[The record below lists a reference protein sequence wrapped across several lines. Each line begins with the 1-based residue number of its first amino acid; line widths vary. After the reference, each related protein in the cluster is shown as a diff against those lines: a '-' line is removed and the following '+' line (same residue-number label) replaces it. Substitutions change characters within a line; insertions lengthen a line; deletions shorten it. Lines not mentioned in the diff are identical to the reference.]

1 MSRRA
6 IFPLCVTAIAS
17 ILSAPAGLAGNPQV
31 TEDRAAIDALQA
43 RSMFALDWC
52 NANAYRATFTKDGV
66 LVSSSGEDRGDTIAT
81 FVSKSC
87 QQSNAGSS
95 QGPGHSRHFIT
106 NTVLDIEGD
115 KARGREYWFAVDEDP
130 VKHSAQLRAY
140 GHFEDEL
147 VRENGTW
154 KFSRRRIYD
163 EMTNE
168 AAAGPERP
176 TQSFSPPPV
185 VGDGYAANRAAI
197 EDLQARYLYAMNW
210 FDPAAYAGT
219 FTPDGAVHM
228 GSRIET
234 GRKGIETV
242 ITDYKVIIM
251 GHPTGADRGL
261 RPPAVRHA
269 ITNVVVAIHGNTAR
283 AWAYWNTFQ
292 NDNLAR
298 SAQVGNYG
306 SYEDELVKINGRWYF
321 KSRKVFNQ
329 MKADRVASDDL
340 PMPVNIDAGPPAH
353 ATAAD
358 DRAAIKNL
366 QARYMFALDWQ
377 DPAAYA
383 ATFAEDGVLVSAV
396 AEARG
401 RSAIRGEVVKMRD
414 NDRAT
419 ADKERLRPFSRRHVI
434 TNLVL
439 QIHGDHASGRA
450 YWAGYNN
457 DDPERRPYVESYGHY
472 EDEMIKVNGQWLF
485 KKRTIFNELRA
496 DRAASG
502 KWPLA
507 Q

>member
-1 MSRRA
+1 MSRRG
-6 IFPLCVTAIAS
+6 IVPLCVTAIAS
-17 ILSAPAGLAGNPQV
+17 LLSAPAVLAANPQV
-31 TEDRAAIDALQA
+31 TQDRAAIDALEA
-43 RSMFALDWC
+43 RAMFALDWC
-52 NANAYRATFTKDGV
+52 NANAYRATFTKEGV
-66 LVSSSGEDRGDTIAT
+66 LVLAAGNTRGEAIGA
-81 FVSKSC
+81 FVRKSC
-87 QQSNAGSS
+87 QQPEAGAP
-95 QGPGHSRHFIT
+95 QGAGRVRHFMT

-115 KARGREYWFAVDEDP
+115 TARGRVYWFALGEDP
-130 VKHSAQLRAY
+130 DQHTAQLRAY
-140 GHFEDEL
+140 GHCEDEL
-147 VRENGTW
+147 VRDNGTW
-154 KFSRRRIYD
+154 KFSRRRIY
-163 EMTNE
+163 EETANE
-168 AAAGPERP
+168 AAAGPVRP
-176 TQSFSPPPV
+176 TQSFSPPPA
-185 VGDGYAANRAAI
+185 VGEGYAANRAAI

-210 FDPAAYAGT
+210 FDPSAYAGT
-219 FTPDGAVHM
+219 FTQDGAVHM
-228 GSRIET
+228 GSRVET

-251 GHPTGADRGL
+251 GHPTGAERGL

-269 ITNVVVAIHGNTAR
+269 ISNVVVEIRGDTAR
-283 AWAYWNTFQ
+283 SWAYWNTFQ
-292 NDNLAR
+292 NDNPAR

-306 SYEDELVKINGRWYF
+306 SYEDELVKIDGRWYF

-329 MKADRVASDDL
+329 MKADRVVGNAL
-340 PMPVNIDAGPPAH
+340 PMPTSIEAGPPAA

-401 RSAIRGEVVKMRD
+401 RTAIRAEVVKMRD
-414 NDRAT
+414 NDRAAT
-419 ADKERLRPFSRRHVI
+419 AKEGLRPFSRRHVI

-439 QIHGDHASGRA
+439 QISPDHATGRA

-457 DDPERRPYVESYGHY
+457 DDPQRSPYVESYGHY
-472 EDEMIKVNGQWLF
+472 EDELVKVDGQWLF

>member
-1 MSRRA
+1 MLRRA
-6 IFPLCVTAIAS
+6 IVPLCVTAIAS
-17 ILSAPAGLAGNPQV
+17 VLSAPPLLAGHAQV

-43 RSMFALDWC
+43 RAMFALDWC
-52 NANAYRATFTKDGV
+52 NANAYRATFTKEGV
-66 LVSSSGEDRGDTIAT
+66 SVSSAGEDRGDAIAAL
-81 FVSKSC
+81 VSKSC
-87 QQSNAGSS
+87 AG
-95 QGPGHSRHFIT
+95 HARHFIT
-106 NTVLDIEGD
+106 NTVLDIEGN
-115 KARGREYWFAVDEDP
+115 KARGRVYWFALGKNPDQ
-130 VKHSAQLRAY
+130 HTAQLRAY
-140 GHFEDEL
+140 GHCEDEL
-147 VRENGTW
+147 VRDNGTW
-154 KFSRRRIYD
+154 KFARRRIYD
-163 EMTNE
+163 EMAND

-185 VGDGYAANRAAI
+185 VGEGYAANRAAI

-210 FDPAAYAGT
+210 FDPTAYAGT
-219 FTPDGAVHM
+219 FTQDGAVHM
-228 GSRIET
+228 GSRVET

-269 ITNVVVAIHGNTAR
+269 ITNVVVDIRGNTAR

-306 SYEDELVKINGRWYF
+306 SYEDELLKIDGRWYF

-329 MKADRVASDDL
+329 MKADRVVSDAL
-340 PMPVNIDAGPPAH
+340 PMPVSIDAGPPAP

-383 ATFAEDGVLVSAV
+383 ATFAQDGVLVSAV

-401 RSAIRGEVVKMRD
+401 RTAIRGEVVKMRD
-414 NDRAT
+414 NDRA
-419 ADKERLRPFSRRHVI
+419 AAVKEGLRPFSRRHVL

-439 QIHGDHASGRA
+439 QISGDHATGRA

-472 EDEMIKVNGQWLF
+472 EDEMVKVEGQWFF
-485 KKRTIFNELRA
+485 KKRTIFNELRP

-507 Q
+507 D

>member
-6 IFPLCVTAIAS
+6 LVPLCVSAVAS
-17 ILSAPAGLAGNPQV
+17 VLAAPAALAGSPQV
-31 TEDRAAIDALQA
+31 TADRAAIDALEA

-52 NANAYRATFTKDGV
+52 NADAYRATFTTEGA
-66 LVSSSGEDRGDTIAT
+66 G
-81 FVSKSC
+81 FVSPSC
-87 QQSNAGSS
+87 QQGAR
-95 QGPGHSRHFIT
+95 HSRHFIT
-106 NTVLDIEGD
+106 NAVLDIKGD
-115 KARGREYWFAVDEDP
+115 KARGRAYWYALGEDP
-130 VKHSAQLRAY
+130 DKHTAELRAY
-140 GHFEDEL
+140 GHSEDEL

-154 KFSRRRIYD
+154 RFARRRLYD
-163 EMTNE
+163 EMSNA

-185 VGDGYAANRAAI
+185 VGEGYAANRAAI

-210 FDPAAYAGT
+210 FDTAAYAGT
-219 FTPDGAVHM
+219 FTQDGAVHM
-228 GSRIET
+228 GARVET
-234 GRKGIETV
+234 GRNGIESV

-251 GHPTGADRGL
+251 GHPTGADQGL

-269 ITNVVVAIHGNTAR
+269 ISNVVVDIHGNTAR
-283 AWAYWNTFQ
+283 SWAYWNTFQ

-306 SYEDELVKINGRWYF
+306 SYEDELLKIDGRWYF
-321 KSRKVFNQ
+321 RSRKVFNQ
-329 MKADRVASDDL
+329 MKADRVVGGEL
-340 PMPVNIDAGPPAH
+340 PMPLSIDAGPPTP

-377 DPAAYA
+377 DPDAYA
-383 ATFAEDGVLVSAV
+383 ATFAQDGVLVSAV
-396 AEARG
+396 AAARG
-401 RSAIRGEVVKMRD
+401 RTAIRGEVVKMRD
-414 NDRAT
+414 NDRA
-419 ADKERLRPFSRRHVI
+419 AAAKEGLRPFSRRHVI

-439 QIHGDHASGRA
+439 QINGDHATGRA

-472 EDEMIKVNGQWLF
+472 EDELVKLDGHWLF
-485 KKRTIFNELRA
+485 KKRTIFNELRR

-507 Q
+507 D